1 MISSSDLSCYS
12 CFFGS
17 LIKYLWNSTDLN
29 MEEKSMVMEPC
40 GTDHVNG
47 IVRKTSPCFSL
58 AISQLLCMVTCSTQ
72 GSAVVNHNEVIT
84 RYIEYRCMLRDI
96 H

>member
-29 MEEKSMVMEPC
+29 MEEKSMVMELC
-40 GTDHVNG
+40 GIDHVNG
-47 IVRKTSPCFSL
+47 IVR
-58 AISQLLCMVTCSTQ
+58 
-72 GSAVVNHNEVIT
+72 
-84 RYIEYRCMLRDI
+84 
-96 H
+96 